1 MDGNMEFKVIL
12 SDYFNLFLIALRE
25 RVFIFFFFFIPSF
38 SWTRLF
44 RFYATFKRTF
54 TPSITMTVNKALFFS
69 AHATN
74 FYRCVCFISLAREF
88 EIRYFIYIEYIY
100 IGAFMENSRYA
111 KICKI
116 IGTIFN
122 MIIVIWWFKEWN
134 ISIPFP
140 SRFFFCENLHT

>member
-1 MDGNMEFKVIL
+1 MEFKVIL

-100 IGAFMENSRYA
+100 IYIGAFMENSRYA

-140 SRFFFCENLHT
+140 SRFLFCENLHT

>member
-12 SDYFNLFLIALRE
+12 SDYFNSFLIALRE

-122 MIIVIWWFKEWN
+122 MIIVI
-134 ISIPFP
+134 
-140 SRFFFCENLHT
+140 

>member
-25 RVFIFFFFFIPSF
+25 RVFFFFFFIPSF

-100 IGAFMENSRYA
+100 ILEHLW
-111 KICKI
+111 KIRDMQKY
-116 IGTIFN
+116 
-122 MIIVIWWFKEWN
+122 VK
-134 ISIPFP
+134 
-140 SRFFFCENLHT
+140 